1 MSTNPPSRQA
11 LNLLV
16 VADANA
22 ALGALA
28 LALEDAE
35 AACHFHRVASAD
47 SLRAALCDQAWD
59 LVLHLPVEV
68 GPGIVETP
76 APD

>member
-16 VADANA
+16 VADADA
-22 ALGALA
+22 ALVALA

-47 SLRAALCDQAWD
+47 SLCSPLR
-59 LVLHLPVEV
+59 PGM
-68 GPGIVETP
+68 GPG
-76 APD
+76 AASAS

>member
-16 VADANA
+16 VADADA
-22 ALGALA
+22 ALVALA

-35 AACHFHRVASAD
+35 AACHFHRVARFN
-47 SLRAALCDQAWD
+47 SLLFN
-59 LVLHLPVEV
+59 
-68 GPGIVETP
+68 
-76 APD
+76 